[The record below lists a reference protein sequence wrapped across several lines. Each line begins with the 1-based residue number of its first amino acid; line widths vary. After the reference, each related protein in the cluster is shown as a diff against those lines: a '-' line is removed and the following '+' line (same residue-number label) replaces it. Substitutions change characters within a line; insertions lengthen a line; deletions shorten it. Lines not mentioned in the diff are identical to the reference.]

1 MGPHRLD
8 TSIGPPLNLDAQ
20 TRLLVIAPHPDDESI
35 ATGELIQHVR
45 AAGGAAS
52 ILLLTDGDNNP
63 WPQRWLER
71 RLRIGAAERER
82 WGLRR
87 RGEVGLALG
96 RLGLPQEAMHALGL
110 PDMGVTRALR
120 ADLLG
125 ALRLW
130 AMQLDVFRPNLI
142 VFPAL
147 TDRHPDHSAAHVLT
161 RLAVAQWQGGNPR
174 LLSYLVHGHADD
186 QGALVEIAS
195 STEIHENKLAALRQH
210 RSQMALSGRRM
221 HRLAD
226 RPEHYREMGGARQSL
241 PWQPSPALRPWLKLT
256 VADHGG
262 VRSWSWREA
271 PLERGGEGGYLL
283 RLPETEGPR
292 FVKLHMDLPSPWI
305 FDRWGWC
312 EL

>member
-1 MGPHRLD
+1 MSLR
-8 TSIGPPLNLDAQ
+8 LDAQ

-45 AAGGAAS
+45 AAGGAAN

-87 RGEVGLALG
+87 RGEVELAL
-96 RLGLPQEAMHALGL
+96 RQLGLPQEAMHALGL
-110 PDMGVTRALR
+110 PDMGVTRTLR
-120 ADLLG
+120 SDLPG
-125 ALRLW
+125 MLRHW
-130 AMQLDVFRPNLI
+130 TARLDAFRPNLI

-147 TDRHPDHSAAHVLT
+147 ADRHPDHSAAHVLT
-161 RLAVAQWQGGNPR
+161 RLAVAQWEGGSSR
-174 LLSYLVHGHADD
+174 LLSYLVHGHAED
-186 QGALVEIAS
+186 QGALVQLETSAD
-195 STEIHENKLAALRQH
+195 IHGNKLDALRQH
-210 RSQMALSGRRM
+210 HSQMALSGARM

-226 RPEHYREMGGARQSL
+226 RPEHYREMGIARQSL
-241 PWQPSPALRPWLKLT
+241 PWQPSSVLWPWLKLT
-256 VADHGG
+256 VADRGG
-262 VRSWSWREA
+262 VHSWSLGDA
-271 PLERGGEGGYLL
+271 PLERDRAGQYVL
-283 RLPETEGPR
+283 RLPAPEGPR
-292 FVKLHMDLPSPWI
+292 FAKLHMDLPSPWI

>member
-1 MGPHRLD
+1 MVLR
-8 TSIGPPLNLDAQ
+8 LDAQ

-45 AAGGAAS
+45 AAGGAAN

-87 RGEVGLALG
+87 RGEVGLAL
-96 RLGLPQEAMHALGL
+96 RQLGLPQDAMRALGL
-110 PDMGVTRALR
+110 PDMGVTRALQV
-120 ADLLG
+120 DLPG
-125 ALRLW
+125 ALRYW
-130 AMQLDVFRPNLI
+130 TAQLDVFRPNLI

-147 TDRHPDHSAAHVLT
+147 ADRHPDHSAAHVLT
-161 RLAVAQWQGGNPR
+161 RLAVASWQGGHPR
-174 LLSYLVHGHADD
+174 LLSYLVHGHAED
-186 QGALVEIAS
+186 QGSLVQLTAS
-195 STEIHENKLAALRQH
+195 ADIHRNKLAALSQH
-210 RSQMALSGRRM
+210 HSQMALSGGRM

-226 RPEHYREMGGARQSL
+226 RPELYREMGGARPNL
-241 PWQPSPALRPWLKLT
+241 PWQPSPVLRPWLTLS
-256 VADHGG
+256 VADGQG

-271 PLERGGEGGYLL
+271 PLERDGTGRHVL
-283 RLPETEGPR
+283 RLPASEGPR
-292 FVKLHMDLPSPWI
+292 FAKLHMDLPSPWI